1 VRFFSQRRELL
12 EIAQKLNP
20 LGLNQGTSG
29 NVSMRVE
36 GGLLITPTGTSYEDM
51 RPDDLVE
58 MRLDGSVPAHQLLP
72 SSEWR
77 IHRDLYTTRI
87 DVGAVVHAHS
97 MFATTLSCLRRGIP
111 AVHYMIALAG
121 GTDVRCAA
129 YATFGTA
136 ELSAHALAALVGRKA
151 CLLSNHGMLAV
162 GATPN
167 EALKLA
173 VEVETLAAQ
182 YWRALQIGDP
192 VILDD
197 EEMGRVLERFKTYGQ
212 QRARPVV
219 RSAARLRRP

>member
-12 EIAQKLNP
+12 AIAQQLNP

-36 GGLLITPTGTSYEDM
+36 GGLLITPTGTSYDTM
-51 RPDDLVE
+51 RPEDLVE
-58 MRLDGSVPAHQLLP
+58 MRLDGSVPLHQLLP

-77 IHRDLYTTRI
+77 IHRDLYATRI

-121 GTDVRCAA
+121 GSDIRCAD

-136 ELSAHALAALVGRKA
+136 ELSEHALRALVGRKA
-151 CLLSNHGMLAV
+151 CLLANHGMIALGTSPSV
-162 GATPN
+162 
-167 EALKLA
+167 ALKLA

-182 YWRALQIGDP
+182 YWRALQIGEP
-192 VILDD
+192 VILDE
-197 EEMGRVLERFKTYGQ
+197 EEMARVLERFRTYGQ
-212 QRARPVV
+212 QRARPVKLGVV
-219 RSAARLRRP
+219 REPS